1 MRGGR
6 WWWALVLLGMGW
18 LGMAVSAEPD
28 PEAVRRLMEKY
39 EREAAEEAAKPVSKP
54 APKPAPVVDHDREA
68 WQSAEKCGTAA
79 CFRAYLED
87 YPKGRYARM
96 ARARLEPKSES
107 ESRPKAVERP
117 SSRSRPIQALLA
129 DRYRDNGDG
138 TVTDVKTR
146 LQWMRCSLGQ
156 TWRGGTCVG
165 EAKKHAWQ
173 AALDAADTLNRQGGY
188 AGRQDWRVPTKEELL
203 TLVYC
208 SSGQPKTWND
218 TGQLCRG
225 DYERPTL
232 YQSVFP
238 NTPVELYWS
247 SSSYAY
253 YPDFAGVVNFSNGYV
268 FAGNR
273 SGGNHARLVR
283 GGQ

>member
-1 MRGGR
+1 MRGGP
-6 WWWALVLLGMGW
+6 WWWALVLLVVGW
-18 LGMAVSAEPD
+18 SGMAMGAEPD

-54 APKPAPVVDHDREA
+54 APKPAPMVDHDREA

-96 ARARLEPKSES
+96 ARARLEPES
-107 ESRPKAVERP
+107 TSPPVVTERP
-117 SSRSRPIQALLA
+117 GAKPRPAKTLIA

-138 TVTDVKTR
+138 TVTDVKTG

-156 TWRGGTCVG
+156 AWQGGMCRGGT
-165 EAKKHAWQ
+165 ETYAWQ
-173 AALDAADTLNRQGGY
+173 TALDAAKSLNRQGGY
-188 AGRQDWRVPTKEELL
+188 AGYRDWRVPAIEGLR

-218 TGQLCRG
+218 TGKSCEG
-225 DYERPTL
+225 DYERPTI
-232 YQSVFP
+232 YQSAFP
-238 NTPVELYWS
+238 NTPAFWFWS
-247 SSSYAY
+247 SSPYAY
-253 YPDFAGVVNFSNGYV
+253 SPDGAWYVTFYYGAVYGYGKGSAKYV
-268 FAGNR
+268 
-273 SGGNHARLVR
+273 RLVR

>member
-54 APKPAPVVDHDREA
+54 APVVDHDREA

-79 CFRAYLED
+79 CFRVYLED
-87 YPKGRYARM
+87 YPKGRYAKM
-96 ARARLEPKSES
+96 ARARLESES
-107 ESRPKAVERP
+107 ESRPTAAERP
-117 SSRSRPIQALLA
+117 KLPSRPDQRLLA
-129 DRYRDNGDG
+129 DRYKDNGDG
-138 TVTDVKTR
+138 TVTDVKTS

-156 TWRGGTCVG
+156 TWQGGTCVG
-165 EAKKHAWQ
+165 EAKTYSWQ
-173 AALDAADTLNRQGGY
+173 AALDAANTLNRQGGY
-188 AGRQDWRVPTKEELL
+188 AGYRDWRVPTREELL

-218 TGQLCRG
+218 TGKSCEG
-225 DYERPTL
+225 DFKRPTL
-232 YQSVFP
+232 YQPTFP
-238 NTPVELYWS
+238 NTPDFWFWS
-247 SSSYAY
+247 SSPYAY
-253 YPDFAGVVNFSNGYV
+253 SPDGAWYVTFYYGAVYGYGKGSAKYV
-268 FAGNR
+268 
-273 SGGNHARLVR
+273 RLVR